1 MGDIIKISLTLK
13 PEDEVYQK
21 LLELKH
27 KIEGERGRLIPTAKL
42 IKEIIIEYH
51 KIVFSSQGSGSDKKE

>member
-13 PEDEVYQK
+13 PGDEVYQK

-42 IKEIIIEYH
+42 IKEIIVEYH
-51 KIVFSSQGSGSDKKE
+51 KIVFSQGSDSDKKE

>member
-13 PEDEVYQK
+13 PGDEVYQK

-27 KIEGERGRLIPTAKL
+27 KIESERGKLIPTAKL
-42 IKEIIIEYH
+42 IKEIIVEYH
-51 KIVFSSQGSGSDKKE
+51 KIVFPESGSDKKE